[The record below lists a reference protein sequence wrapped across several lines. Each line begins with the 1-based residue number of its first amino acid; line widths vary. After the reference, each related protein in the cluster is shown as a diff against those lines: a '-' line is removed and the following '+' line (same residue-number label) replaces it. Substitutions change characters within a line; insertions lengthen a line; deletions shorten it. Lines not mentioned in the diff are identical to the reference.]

1 MMFRQEADENP
12 HTVAVTIARQL
23 RMEQKRNTMIGR
35 KLGTDL
41 DTQNDGLD
49 IVFIFL
55 GRMNM
60 RDDRCGHVF
69 PLSLS
74 LFSKLT
80 FISHL

>member
-1 MMFRQEADENP
+1 MMMFRQEADENP

-60 RDDRCGHVF
+60 
-69 PLSLS
+69 
-74 LFSKLT
+74 
-80 FISHL
+80 